1 MDHSDAFPIG
11 MVWFVV
17 RRESSN
23 PNGRSRYRV
32 LSRVSWRLA
41 EAGGLP
47 GWLLTGAH
55 CYNAAHTSPA
65 REEHPH
71 PARRWTMII
80 PSVHITSDQQI
91 FWQYGF
97 VKLNETIVTTWAMMI
112 AMTLGS
118 FLITRKFATER
129 TISRWQS
136 ALEMIVTGIEGQI
149 KEVGLSEPRKYLAFL
164 GTLFLFIGTCSVCIV
179 IPGFT
184 PPTGSLSTT
193 AALALCVFIAVPLF
207 GIREQ
212 GIACYLKTYIK
223 PTPIMLPFNI
233 ISELSRTL
241 ALAIRLFGNMMS
253 GVMIVGILL
262 TITPFIFP
270 IVMTLLGLLT
280 GSVQAYI
287 FSILAAVYIAAA
299 TSVTK
304 PKPAAEAQ
312 PEPSHA

>member
-1 MDHSDAFPIG
+1 
-11 MVWFVV
+11 
-17 RRESSN
+17 
-23 PNGRSRYRV
+23 
-32 LSRVSWRLA
+32 
-41 EAGGLP
+41 
-47 GWLLTGAH
+47 
-55 CYNAAHTSPA
+55 
-65 REEHPH
+65 
-71 PARRWTMII
+71 MII
-80 PSVHITSDQQI
+80 PSVHITSDQEI
-91 FWQYGF
+91 FWQHGF
-97 VKLNETIVTTWAMMI
+97 IKLNGTIATTWAMMI

-118 FLITRKFATER
+118 MLITRKLATER

-149 KEVGLSEPRKYLAFL
+149 KEVGLREPRKYLSFL

-179 IPGFT
+179 LPGFT

-212 GIACYLKTYIK
+212 GIAGYLKTYIK

-299 TSVTK
+299 TQITK
-304 PKPAAEAQ
+304 PKPATEAQ